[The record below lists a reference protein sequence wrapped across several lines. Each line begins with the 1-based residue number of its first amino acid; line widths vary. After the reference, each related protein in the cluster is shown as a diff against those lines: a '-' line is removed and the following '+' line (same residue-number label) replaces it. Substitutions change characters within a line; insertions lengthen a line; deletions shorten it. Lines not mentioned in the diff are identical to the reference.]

1 MLKHDERA
9 REAAL
14 RVFREDLVEI
24 VLELTTVLHAGSPE
38 RFSQVSHDAAGRVR
52 RSVVAL
58 DVADL
63 EHQLST
69 GRLLFPERDTLYPDR
84 EA

>member
-14 RVFREDLVEI
+14 RVFREDLVDI
-24 VLELTTVLHAGSPE
+24 VLELTTAIYSGSPE
-38 RFSQVSHDAAGRVR
+38 RSRQVSHNAADRIRQAVA
-52 RSVVAL
+52 AL

-63 EHQLST
+63 DHQLHT
-69 GRLLFPERDTLYPDR
+69 GRLLFPDRDPLYPGW

>member
-1 MLKHDERA
+1 MLKHDERS

-14 RVFREDLVEI
+14 RVFREDLLDI
-24 VLELTTVLHAGSPE
+24 VLELTTVIYSGSRE
-38 RFSQVSHDAAGRVR
+38 RFRQASHDAAGRLR
-52 RSVVAL
+52 RSVAAL

-63 EHQLST
+63 EHQLHT
-69 GRLLFPERDTLYPDR
+69 GRLLFPDRDTLPPGR